1 MVSDI
6 TPIQQAIKKI
16 IETLQKIP
24 QNIIHPDHIGTK
36 WPVSKTDLPTIVV
49 SVKNI
54 KELSPG
60 IGNFIG
66 FQREDAEHV
75 SEIKGSKIR
84 GLFQINI
91 WDMST
96 DKIDEITTVAIE
108 IISSKKLELEK
119 EGFLHISLDSF
130 GEIIPSK
137 ITTDTLKDT
146 MTRLLEYQVV
156 YELINKEIH
165 GPERIIK
172 EVHATI
178 DEVFDEKMIITK

>member
-1 MVSDI
+1 MSDI
-6 TPIQQAIKKI
+6 TPIQQAIKKV

-24 QNIIHPDHIGTK
+24 QNIIQSSHIGTK
-36 WPVSKTDLPTIVV
+36 WPASKTDLPTIVV

-75 SEIKGSKIR
+75 SEIKGSKIS

-91 WDMST
+91 WDMSA
-96 DKIDEITTVAIE
+96 DKIDEITTSAIE

-119 EGFLHISLDSF
+119 EGFLYLSLDSF
-130 GEIIPSK
+130 GEIAPSK
-137 ITTDTLKDT
+137 IATGTLKNA

-156 YELINKEIH
+156 YELINKEIY
-165 GPERIIK
+165 GPGGVIK
-172 EVHATI
+172 EIHATI
-178 DEVFDEKMIITK
+178 DEVFDEKMTITK